1 MEPGPRN
8 LVTDVAGFHV
18 GNAADTSLKSG
29 TTVLTAEDPF
39 TAAVHVMGGAP
50 GTRETDLLAPDRLVQ
65 RVDALVLSGGS
76 AFGLDA
82 GSGVADA
89 MAEAGRGFPVG
100 ACRIPIIPAA
110 ILFDLL
116 NGGDKDW
123 KENPYGRL
131 GRQALENAGKDFEI
145 GTAGAGTGATTANL
159 KGGLGSASLV
169 LGNGV
174 TVGALVAANPWGPLR
189 FPEPGSSGRPRSKS
203 VMNSGRPDFPT
214 RRRISRQPSLESTM
228 PWLRVRTPQLP
239 WSQPTRAFPKAR
251 RSAWQLR
258 RTMGWRG
265 PLFLRTR
272 RSTATSCLPRR
283 AEQGGLWPRTATC
296 SPFAMQHRSASPG
309 RSPGAFVTQR
319 RNRETCFPAGRS
331 PDPDASR
338 LSLRVHCLP
347 LTGCLAPPAIPSRR
361 RHDGVFGKL
370 CPARGI
376 GDWHIPRCEVAAGN
390 GEVTRNRFRLRGS
403 WTWVVP
409 RKTSLVFPLPC
420 SA

>member
-174 TVGALVAANPWGPLR
+174 TVGALVAANPVGSVTVPGTRKFWASPFEIGHEFGQAGLPDKAPDLKATFLGKHNALAPGANTTIAVVATNASLSQSQAQRMAIAAHDGLARAIVPSHTPFDGDLVFAAASGTGRPLAEDGDMLAICHAASLCLAR
-189 FPEPGSSGRPRSKS
+189 AVARGIRYATPEPGD
-203 VMNSGRPDFPT
+203 M
-214 RRRISRQPSLESTM
+214 
-228 PWLRVRTPQLP
+228 
-239 WSQPTRAFPKAR
+239 
-251 RSAWQLR
+251 
-258 RTMGWRG
+258 
-265 PLFLRTR
+265 
-272 RSTATSCLPRR
+272 
-283 AEQGGLWPRTATC
+283 
-296 SPFAMQHRSASPG
+296 
-309 RSPGAFVTQR
+309 
-319 RNRETCFPAGRS
+319 
-331 PDPDASR
+331 
-338 LSLRVHCLP
+338 
-347 LTGCLAPPAIPSRR
+347 
-361 RHDGVFGKL
+361 
-370 CPARGI
+370 
-376 GDWHIPRCEVAAGN
+376 
-390 GEVTRNRFRLRGS
+390 
-403 WTWVVP
+403 
-409 RKTSLVFPLPC
+409 LPC
-420 SA
+420 WSEP